1 MPASLP
7 PTDSLAGRG
16 AVAPT
21 RLLTDAE
28 LSQLAGYPDEIASE
42 DLATFFRLD
51 GEDRR
56 WVVEDH
62 RGPSNQLGLALQL
75 CTLPWLGFVPD
86 ELTAAPAAAVSRLAD
101 QLAVNPGALAGY
113 GGWKNRTRTEH
124 LRQVLARLGWATA
137 RPGALKVLDD
147 FLLARALEHDSP
159 ALLTQLAGEHL
170 RAERVVRPAPGEL
183 LRRVTTARARAGAE
197 TAHRLAPLLAADRSA
212 ELDRLLAVD
221 PDVGVSR
228 LVWLRR
234 GATSATADVIKTEL
248 DKLSFLRALDA
259 DTLDLSVLPP
269 ARRRFLAQLGRRST
283 AQALARSD
291 PDRRHPIL
299 LATLAETAVEI
310 LDELVTLFDQ
320 ALAVADSRA
329 RHQLA
334 DRLADQAR
342 AGADREQLL
351 DSLLDVLADPDV
363 ADEAVGGLL
372 RGGIGWERLR
382 AARRTASARPPRDH
396 GHLELLGA
404 RYNHLRAFTPA
415 VLAALPLAGSPDAA
429 TLLTALDVLR
439 ELNATGRRRVPADA
453 PADFVPI
460 RWQGY
465 LTASEADGRAADYR
479 HYWELSLLY
488 RLQAALRSG
497 DVWVRGSRRY
507 ADPASYLI
515 PAESWP
521 PLREEFCALTG
532 TSRYARDQ
540 LARLGGE
547 LTGALG
553 ALEPILAGSNGQAR
567 LDDVGHL
574 VVSPLP
580 AEQLPAGATALRDT
594 AAGLLP
600 RVDLASLLIEVD
612 GWTGFTD
619 TLTHAGGA
627 SSRAPELRRNLYAAI
642 LAQACNLGVGGMADA
657 SGISEDSLAWT
668 SQWYLREQT
677 LREANTVLVNR
688 HHREPL
694 AALWGGG
701 TLSSSD
707 GQRFPQRGKS
717 LTARALSRYF
727 LDEGTTTYT
736 HVADQHSTYGTKVIS
751 STVREAT
758 YVLDEILG
766 NPTDLPIAEHAVD
779 THGQTFAAFAAFD
792 LLGLHL
798 SPRIRDLASLQ
809 LYRLGPA
816 AEQAAYPH
824 AGPLLTRRLQ
834 TELIE
839 SQWDQLLRLAG
850 SLKFGHASAS
860 LLIAKLQAGERQ
872 NTLTR
877 ALIEYGRLVRTTFV
891 LRYLADE
898 ALQRRVHQ
906 QLNKGESLHALRRRL
921 FFAHEG
927 HVRRRHHGE
936 QTEQALCLTLVTNA
950 VVLFNTVYLQKVLGA
965 LRQDGHDVG
974 DQAAAHLSPA
984 LHQHINFYGSYS
996 FDVERELNRTGLRPL
1011 RDPPA

>member
-1 MPASLP
+1 VPASLP

-101 QLAVNPGALAGY
+101 QLATGPGALAGY
-113 GGWKNRTRTEH
+113 GGWKDRTRTEH

-342 AGADREQLL
+342 AGADSCWTVCSTCSPTPTWRTRP
-351 DSLLDVLADPDV
+351 S
-363 ADEAVGGLL
+363 
-372 RGGIGWERLR
+372 
-382 AARRTASARPPRDH
+382 AACYAAGSA
-396 GHLELLGA
+396 GSGCA
-404 RYNHLRAFTPA
+404 A
-415 VLAALPLAGSPDAA
+415 LAAP
-429 TLLTALDVLR
+429 
-439 ELNATGRRRVPADA
+439 RRRA
-453 PADFVPI
+453 
-460 RWQGY
+460 
-465 LTASEADGRAADYR
+465 R
-479 HYWELSLLY
+479 H
-488 RLQAALRSG
+488 AT
-497 DVWVRGSRRY
+497 
-507 ADPASYLI
+507 
-515 PAESWP
+515 
-521 PLREEFCALTG
+521 TG
-532 TSRYARDQ
+532 TSSCSA
-540 LARLGGE
+540 
-547 LTGALG
+547 
-553 ALEPILAGSNGQAR
+553 
-567 LDDVGHL
+567 
-574 VVSPLP
+574 P
-580 AEQLPAGATALRDT
+580 A
-594 AAGLLP
+594 
-600 RVDLASLLIEVD
+600 
-612 GWTGFTD
+612 
-619 TLTHAGGA
+619 
-627 SSRAPELRRNLYAAI
+627 
-642 LAQACNLGVGGMADA
+642 
-657 SGISEDSLAWT
+657 
-668 SQWYLREQT
+668 
-677 LREANTVLVNR
+677 
-688 HHREPL
+688 
-694 AALWGGG
+694 
-701 TLSSSD
+701 
-707 GQRFPQRGKS
+707 
-717 LTARALSRYF
+717 
-727 LDEGTTTYT
+727 TTTCG
-736 HVADQHSTYGTKVIS
+736 H
-751 STVREAT
+751 
-758 YVLDEILG
+758 
-766 NPTDLPIAEHAVD
+766 
-779 THGQTFAAFAAFD
+779 
-792 LLGLHL
+792 
-798 SPRIRDLASLQ
+798 SPRRCWPRCHS
-809 LYRLGPA
+809 PA
-816 AEQAAYPH
+816 ARTP
-824 AGPLLTRRLQ
+824 PPC
-834 TELIE
+834 
-839 SQWDQLLRLAG
+839 
-850 SLKFGHASAS
+850 SLPWTCCVS
-860 LLIAKLQAGERQ
+860 
-872 NTLTR
+872 
-877 ALIEYGRLVRTTFV
+877 
-891 LRYLADE
+891 
-898 ALQRRVHQ
+898 
-906 QLNKGESLHALRRRL
+906 
-921 FFAHEG
+921 
-927 HVRRRHHGE
+927 
-936 QTEQALCLTLVTNA
+936 
-950 VVLFNTVYLQKVLGA
+950 
-965 LRQDGHDVG
+965 
-974 DQAAAHLSPA
+974 
-984 LHQHINFYGSYS
+984 
-996 FDVERELNRTGLRPL
+996 
-1011 RDPPA
+1011 